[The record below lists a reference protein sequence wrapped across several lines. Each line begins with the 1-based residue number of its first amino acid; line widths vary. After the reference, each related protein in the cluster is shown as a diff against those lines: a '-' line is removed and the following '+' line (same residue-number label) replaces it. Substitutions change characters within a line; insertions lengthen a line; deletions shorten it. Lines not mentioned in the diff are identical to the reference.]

1 MSQDQW
7 YYSKDGVHEGPV
19 SRAEIIRLIETG
31 DLPPAVLVCQK
42 GSMNWQPIRDV
53 PSFQQ
58 TEIYPGGKPQPT
70 SAGSKPPS
78 QASGQAT
85 SGSSEIFPSGSA
97 PASAGQE
104 DRMPG
109 SPARRTGSG
118 SLMGMLNKWPKPV
131 FFGLVGALGCLSGAV
146 LGEMFLAL
154 FPDPKPENK
163 PTLVDIM
170 FTLDVTGSMGP
181 EIKGIK
187 NGIIDFADTLNIST
201 NNLDIRMGL
210 IAFGDLTRSETPQI
224 LSFDE
229 GSPFTTNAVDFS
241 REVGTIR
248 MVGGHDEPESS
259 YDAVAL
265 AAKQPFRPD
274 SKKTI
279 VLITDA
285 SPQRGITV
293 SNTVDILR
301 EHKIEYIHLVINERH
316 LRNYKPLQT
325 GANGKVFP
333 LSEAAGGRQ
342 SFDRI
347 LEGIAIEIIAAN
359 PPIGLVDKTS
369 DHPLLTFL
377 NAAGWFALIAV
388 FLALAL
394 GVAQNST
401 LLVVNEGRMFRWGQA
416 IICCVIGLLAGFA
429 AGLINLGFVMVSD
442 KAALSF
448 IGGVVAWTVLGG
460 AIGFAMVFVILNFKP
475 SRAIVGGL
483 IGGLMGGLVFNL
495 LRFLGDHL
503 GGSGSP
509 ISDGIGR
516 LIGAVM
522 LGAIV
527 GCFIAVVERLSR
539 EAYIVIHWGPNETST
554 LNLGQKPVTIGG
566 REDSVF
572 VNGIPDGSLSIVLD
586 EGRITC
592 TQQPGDNRSVLKDQ
606 SRIDL
611 GKVEIVVHAKS

>member
-1 MSQDQW
+1 
-7 YYSKDGVHEGPV
+7 
-19 SRAEIIRLIETG
+19 
-31 DLPPAVLVCQK
+31 
-42 GSMNWQPIRDV
+42 MNWQPIRDV

-58 TEIYPGGKPQPT
+58 TEIYPGGKPQST
-70 SAGSKPPS
+70 SDSSKAPS
-78 QASGQAT
+78 QASGQAA
-85 SGSSEIFPSGSA
+85 SGSEPGSGEVFPSGSA
-97 PASAGQE
+97 PASAGQQ

-109 SPARRTGSG
+109 RPAGRTGMG
-118 SLMGMLNKWPKPV
+118 SLMGMLNKWPKPL
-131 FFGLVGALGCLSGAV
+131 FFGLIGALGCLSGAV

-170 FTLDVTGSMGP
+170 FTLDVTGSMRR
-181 EIKGIK
+181 EINGIK

-201 NNLDIRMGL
+201 NSLDIRIGL
-210 IAFGDLTRSETPQI
+210 IAFGDLTQSETPQI

-248 MVGGHDEPESS
+248 MKGGGDSPESS

-274 SKKTI
+274 SIKTI

-285 SPQRGITV
+285 GPQRGISMNDAV
-293 SNTVDILR
+293 EQLR
-301 EHKIEYIHLVINERH
+301 EYKIDGIHLVIENKDESF
-316 LRNYKPLQT
+316 YKPLQSD
-325 GANGKVFP
+325 ANGTTFL
-333 LSEAAGGRQ
+333 LSATAGGREK
-342 SFDRI
+342 FDRI

-359 PPIGLVDKTS
+359 PPTGIVDKTS

-401 LLVVNEGRMFRWGQA
+401 LLVINEGRMFRWDQA